1 MSNGGIAAGWYP
13 DPSGAHESRYWN
25 GTDWTADVASGGVTS
40 SAPLGSPVAPPAT
53 ATAPPPASGA
63 ATPLSAK
70 DARAQAKAAK
80 AYAKASRPFYK
91 KKRYYLLALIVVI
104 IIAAV
109 AGGSSSSN
117 KTNAASNG
125 GTKTLSNNGTHPP
138 QADVAITGCS
148 ADSLGDLQ
156 ATVKVTNHSS
166 GRSNYVIGIAF
177 DSKDGK
183 TQLDTTTVLVNNL
196 DPGQS
201 SNQTGT
207 TLTTAKGSYTCKVTD
222 VNRFAST

>member
-1 MSNGGIAAGWYP
+1 MSDGMLAGWYP

-25 GTDWTADVASGGVTS
+25 GTDWTDDVANRGVASKSAATS
-40 SAPLGSPVAPPAT
+40 PLAPPSPTAVVPPAPFGSPAD
-53 ATAPPPASGA
+53 
-63 ATPLSAK
+63 AK
-70 DARAQAKAAK
+70 AQAKAAK

-104 IIAAV
+104 IIAAF
-109 AGGSSSSN
+109 AGGSSNKN

-138 QADVAITGCS
+138 QADVEITGCS
-148 ADSLGDLQ
+148 ADTLNQLQ

-166 GRSNYVIGIAF
+166 GRSNYIIELAF
-177 DSKDGK
+177 ESKDGK

-196 DPGQS
+196 DSGQVTT
-201 SNQTGT
+201 QKGV
-207 TLTTAKGSYTCKVTD
+207 TLTDAPKGAYTCKVTD

>member
-1 MSNGGIAAGWYP
+1 MGNGGSAAGWYP
-13 DPSGAHESRYWN
+13 DPSGGHESRYWN
-25 GTDWTADVASGGVTS
+25 GTDWTSDVADRGVAATAALS
-40 SAPLGSPVAPPAT
+40 SPLAPPVAS
-53 ATAPPPASGA
+53 ATAPPASFGSPAD
-63 ATPLSAK
+63 AK
-70 DARAQAKAAK
+70 AQAAAAK
-80 AYAKASRPFYK
+80 AYAKANRPFYK
-91 KKRYYLLALIVVI
+91 KKRYYLLAIVVVI
-104 IIAAV
+104 IVAAV

-156 ATVKVTNHSS
+156 AAVKVTNHSS
-166 GRSNYVIGIAF
+166 GRSNYVIEIAF

-183 TQLDTTTVLVNNL
+183 TQLDTTAVLVNNL

-207 TLTTAKGSYTCKVTD
+207 TVTAAKGLYTCKVTD
-222 VNRFAST
+222 VNRFAS